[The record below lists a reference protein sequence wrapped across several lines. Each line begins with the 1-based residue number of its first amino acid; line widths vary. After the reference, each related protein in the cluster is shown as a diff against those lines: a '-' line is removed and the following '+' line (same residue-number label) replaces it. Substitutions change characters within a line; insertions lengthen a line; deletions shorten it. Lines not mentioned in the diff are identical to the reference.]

1 MQTVEEENYVT
12 MAQLATELGLR
23 KQTLSLY
30 TSHYMLNKYVKYMQ
44 SINPV
49 TLRKK
54 TQFHFLIS
62 IPSLLALRDYLTLK
76 PYSDKNE
83 NAIEKIN
90 NKLQWLRKK
99 ENREYKNEFNFKTI
113 SERYFK

>member
-12 MAQLATELGLR
+12 MTQLATELGLR
-23 KQTLSLY
+23 KQTLLIY
-30 TSHYMLNKYVKYMQ
+30 TSHYMLHKYVKYMQ

-49 TLRKK
+49 TLRKT

-83 NAIEKIN
+83 NAIEK
-90 NKLQWLRKK
+90 
-99 ENREYKNEFNFKTI
+99 
-113 SERYFK
+113 

>member
-12 MAQLATELGLR
+12 IVQLAKELGLR
-23 KQTLSLY
+23 KQTVELY
-30 TSHYMLNKYVKYMQ
+30 TSHYTLYKYVKYMQ

-62 IPSLLALRDYLTLK
+62 IPSLLALRDYLNLK
-76 PYSDKNE
+76 PYP
-83 NAIEKIN
+83 AYFEKARI
-90 NKLQWLRKK
+90 KRQCAFSFAYYQKAKRKAH
-99 ENREYKNEFNFKTI
+99 
-113 SERYFK
+113 

>member
-62 IPSLLALRDYLTLK
+62 ILSLLALRDYLNLK

-99 ENREYKNEFNFKTI
+99 ENRELRQELRRLTQK
-113 SERYFK
+113 